1 MDNLKET
8 LLKEIMTKRG
18 YVLDFHKIL
27 IEEDPEFLK
36 SYEELISNA
45 YTNERTLDKKVKEF
59 ILISALTAVRASKHQ
74 IGTHIKLALE
84 YGASKQEIL
93 ELIECLLP
101 PCGVPSF
108 MNVLDAYRDIL
119 QG

>member
-1 MDNLKET
+1 MDKLKEA
-8 LLKEIMTKRG
+8 LLKEIMSKRG

-27 IEEDPEFLK
+27 IDEDPEFLK
-36 SYEELISNA
+36 SYEELISTA

-84 YGASKQEIL
+84 YGATKKEVL
-93 ELIECLLP
+93 EVLECLLP

-108 MNVLDAYRDIL
+108 MNALNAYKDIT